1 MSAIDTLLFDLGN
14 VLIRW
19 DPRNLYREMFGS
31 DTARM
36 EYFLEHVCSSEWN
49 RALDAGRPFAEAIA
63 DLQIE
68 HPEYAEHIAAWRGR
82 WPEMLGG
89 AIDGTVDILREL
101 KVRGTPLYALS
112 NWSAETFPL
121 ACERF
126 SFLRWFDR
134 VIISGDVGMA
144 KPDPEIF
151 DLTIRECTLV
161 PGRTL
166 FVDDL
171 ERNVQAARAAGMHAV
186 IFRDPDQLR
195 HALRSH
201 GLVD

>member
-19 DPRNLYREMFGS
+19 DPRNLYGRMFGP

-36 EYFLEHVCSSEWN
+36 EYFLEHVCSAEWN

-63 DLQIE
+63 ELQVR
-68 HPEYAEHIAAWRGR
+68 HPEYTEHIAAWRGR

-101 KVRGTPLYALS
+101 KTRGTRLYALS

-121 ACERF
+121 ARDRF
-126 SFLRWFDR
+126 PFLQWFDR
-134 VIISGDVGMA
+134 AIISGHVGMA
-144 KPDPEIF
+144 KPDPGIF
-151 DLTIRECTLV
+151 DLAIRECALV
-161 PGRTL
+161 PARTL

-171 ERNVQAARAAGMHAV
+171 ERNADAARAAGMHALV
-186 IFRDPDQLR
+186 FRDPDQLR
-195 HALRSH
+195 DELRGH